1 MSEFLFK
8 GKKVYYEL
16 HGEGEPILV
25 LNGIMMS
32 TESWN
37 AFKPSFSKDNLLIL
51 VDFFDQG
58 RSDRLDFEYK
68 HDLQVDLLKALL
80 EHIKIDRVN
89 VVGISYGSAVALQF
103 VLKYPRCVRRLCLFN
118 GAARTSS
125 WLTEIGWAWNE
136 AAKLGSGRDYYYTT
150 IPPVYSTYFYERRLD
165 WMKNRAKKLIPYF
178 DRKDVQESLIR
189 LTNSSE
195 GYDVS
200 DRLGEVECPTPI
212 VNATDDVLIPLV
224 EQTRLHEGIK
234 NSEMVIIPKCG
245 HASMYEK
252 PMLFSSLVL
261 GWINVKDEDYESI
274 FA

>member
-103 VLKYPRCVRRLCLFN
+103 VLKYPRCVRRLCLF
-118 GAARTSS
+118 
-125 WLTEIGWAWNE
+125 
-136 AAKLGSGRDYYYTT
+136 KLAYG
-150 IPPVYSTYFYERRLD
+150 
-165 WMKNRAKKLIPYF
+165 N
-178 DRKDVQESLIR
+178 
-189 LTNSSE
+189 
-195 GYDVS
+195 
-200 DRLGEVECPTPI
+200 RLGVERSRK
-212 VNATDDVLIPLV
+212 ARKR
-224 EQTRLHEGIK
+224 QRLLLHDNPSRLLHLFLRK
-234 NSEMVIIPKCG
+234 
-245 HASMYEK
+245 AS
-252 PMLFSSLVL
+252 
-261 GWINVKDEDYESI
+261 
-274 FA
+274 

>member
-103 VLKYPRCVRRLCLFN
+103 VL
-118 GAARTSS
+118 
-125 WLTEIGWAWNE
+125 
-136 AAKLGSGRDYYYTT
+136 
-150 IPPVYSTYFYERRLD
+150 
-165 WMKNRAKKLIPYF
+165 
-178 DRKDVQESLIR
+178 
-189 LTNSSE
+189 
-195 GYDVS
+195 
-200 DRLGEVECPTPI
+200 
-212 VNATDDVLIPLV
+212 
-224 EQTRLHEGIK
+224 
-234 NSEMVIIPKCG
+234 
-245 HASMYEK
+245 
-252 PMLFSSLVL
+252 
-261 GWINVKDEDYESI
+261 
-274 FA
+274 